1 MVEVLVR
8 ITAAIAS
15 FIIIAAIAVTVSTF
29 IITL

>member
-8 ITAAIAS
+8 ITVAIAS

>member
-8 ITAAIAS
+8 ITVAIAS
-15 FIIIAAIAVTVSTF
+15 FVVIAAIAVTVSTF

>member
-8 ITAAIAS
+8 ITVAIAS

-29 IITL
+29 IVTL

>member
-8 ITAAIAS
+8 ITVAITS